1 MSGSGGADAAAGFR
15 YQHLVTIEA
24 LLDAFDVDA
33 GGSWRIGVDVRGQD
47 SADYVVISSPGAAP
61 QVAVQVK
68 SSLPTSSTQ
77 LSRPDV
83 ISMLS
88 TLHAEHPG
96 SGRFE
101 IRTNRRLT
109 GPAQD
114 VASAL
119 TAGLPVDGLASHVAR
134 VSTVRTDLSETS
146 ASIAERLRTRIA
158 RYRSTIHAEIAGNVT
173 QLVVS
178 RLRDLVDE
186 KATAAS
192 DQYIDGAM
200 VARILRLPGQQLAQ
214 ASGGRQYG
222 RLLGLPLGEVIGRER
237 VTVFLDAEL
246 PGSSSGVPRIAV
258 VTGAAGTGKSSAV
271 SEWVKRSSE
280 RFFCAVWL
288 AGGSE
293 ELLQAQ
299 VPTLLE
305 QLGQPY
311 DPAVP
316 ASQALRE
323 VLESIPYPW
332 LLVLDGA
339 PSVASIEGWLP
350 SSGFGDVVITSQDS
364 NWPASHARVC
374 PIGAFTL
381 TETAELVRR
390 RLGAGNA
397 QEQVLTEDIARLAS
411 TMGYWPL
418 AIDMACH
425 WIARRGGR
433 LSTLQD
439 YLDRV
444 GDVDLDEEQ
453 SVPVGY
459 THTAVQAI
467 LLAWNDL
474 SDTARVVLL
483 MGLLCGGDDVP
494 LDAVAG
500 AVAELPEDLRRVSFD
515 QEVVFAE
522 LSSSSLVTR
531 FLKDSRDPEA
541 PGRDRI
547 AVHESLRLVADGRWE
562 YPGIYV
568 LVLSNA
574 LDGRARPLRD
584 AARIQAA
591 ASYLPAGTSVL
602 MVAAMMLDVG
612 DQLPFAPAM
621 HNAGDLLL
629 LTGSAE
635 QAAFWLTQAAGVYAE
650 RIEND
655 PDPGM
660 RMVEYFFVSAGR
672 LTTALARTPHTDRID
687 RVVEF
692 ALGVANAHPDAVS
705 TPMVQAALDIMAG
718 ALHVRGSSETGLLAE
733 VRKLQVLSGLAT
745 HALPDTAF
753 ASWSIQLAEAADRA
767 LILMQNERW
776 DEAMDSF
783 LIAAN
788 AARDTGAMEHEIV
801 ETGIYV
807 GVALLNSMQQRVLA
821 QLPAR
826 WHASWQ
832 RFLDWHSSLEDLAPH
847 QQARLA
853 ILDGAVAEPP
863 PLEEMR
869 EALQVI
875 EQHAGQS
882 LSADE
887 VSMWREQVTMLDRS
901 RALNLPW
908 ELFSEEFLAEG
919 NVELTRM
926 HDGGQDVMVWLFAS
940 PTGLPGVAFFNISA
954 TVNRGHGWE
963 DPQPRVMRVAGFP
976 EHDPTRDALEIP
988 AGWTVMLTG
997 DELCLMD
1004 ADETPWLTTDL
1015 REFDS
1020 AVTWRQQFRRARFV
1034 HVIYGDLGGA
1044 RVEELLALPDQAA
1057 VTIHRRRRWWRG
1069 PR

>member
-24 LLDAFDVDA
+24 LLDAFDADA
-33 GGSWRIGVDVRGQD
+33 DGSWRIGVDVRGQD
-47 SADYVVISSPGAAP
+47 SADYVLIRSPGAAP

-88 TLHAEHPG
+88 TLHAEYPG

-109 GPAQD
+109 GPAQEA
-114 VASAL
+114 ASAL
-119 TAGLPVDGLASHVAR
+119 AAGLPVDGLADHVAR
-134 VSTVRTDLSETS
+134 VSTVRTDPSETVG
-146 ASIAERLRTRIA
+146 SIAERLRRRIA
-158 RYRSTIHAEIAGNVT
+158 GYRSTIHAEIAGNIT

-192 DQYIDGAM
+192 DQYIDAAM
-200 VARILRLPGQQLAQ
+200 VTGILRLPGQQLAQ

-222 RLLGLPLGEVIGRER
+222 RLLGLPLGEVIDRDR
-237 VTVFLDAEL
+237 VTSFLDAEL
-246 PGSSSGVPRIAV
+246 SVTSSGVPRVAV

-271 SEWVKRSSE
+271 SGWIKRNSE
-280 RFFCAVWL
+280 RFFCAIWL
-288 AGGSE
+288 AAGSE

-299 VPTLLE
+299 VPSLLE

-311 DPAVP
+311 DPSVS
-316 ASQALRE
+316 ASQALSD
-323 VLESIPYPW
+323 VLASIPYPW

-339 PSVASIEGWLP
+339 PSLMSIGGWLP
-350 SSGFGDVVITSQDS
+350 SSGFGDVVITSQDGT
-364 NWPASHARVC
+364 WPASHARVC
-374 PIGAFTL
+374 SIGAFTL
-381 TETAELVRR
+381 METAELVRR
-390 RLGAGNA
+390 RLGMGKGHGKAPTG
-397 QEQVLTEDIARLAS
+397 DIERLAS
-411 TMGYWPL
+411 MMGHWPL

-425 WIARRGGR
+425 WIARRGGQ
-433 LSTLQD
+433 LSTLHD

-444 GDVDLDEEQ
+444 EEVDLDEEQ
-453 SVPVGY
+453 YMPVGY

-467 LLAWNDL
+467 LIAWNDL
-474 SDTARVVLL
+474 SEPARVLLL

-500 AVAELPEDLRRVSFD
+500 AVAELPEDLSLKSFD
-515 QEVVFAE
+515 QEVVLAE
-522 LSSSSLVTR
+522 LAGSSLVTR
-531 FLKDSRDPEA
+531 FLKDSRDLEA
-541 PGRDRI
+541 PGRDRVAI
-547 AVHESLRLVADGRWE
+547 HESLRVVADGRWE

-591 ASYLPAGTSVL
+591 ASYLPAGTNVL
-602 MVAAMMLDVG
+602 TVAAMMLEVG

-635 QAAFWLTQAAGVYAE
+635 QASFWLTQAAGVYAA

-655 PDPGM
+655 RDAGM

-692 ALGVANAHPDAVS
+692 ALGVAKAHPDAVS
-705 TPMVQAALDIMAG
+705 MPMVQAALDMMVG
-718 ALHVRGSSETGLLAE
+718 TLQVLGSPETGLFAE
-733 VRKLQVLSGLAT
+733 VRKLQVPSGLT
-745 HALPDTAF
+745 EHTIPDTAF
-753 ASWSIQLAEAADRA
+753 ASWAIRLAEAADQA
-767 LILMQNERW
+767 LILMRHERW

-788 AARDTGAMEHEIV
+788 AARDAGAMEHEII
-801 ETGIYV
+801 ETGIHV
-807 GVALLNSMQQRVLA
+807 GVALLNSLQQRVLA
-821 QLPAR
+821 QLPGR

-832 RFLDWHSSLEDLAPH
+832 RFLEWHSSLEELAPH
-847 QQARLA
+847 QRARLV

-863 PLEEMR
+863 PLAEMR

-875 EQHAGQS
+875 EQYAGQP
-882 LSADE
+882 LSAVE

-901 RALNLPW
+901 HALSLPW

-926 HDGGQDVMVWLFAS
+926 HDGGEDVMVWLFAS

-963 DPQPRVMRVAGFP
+963 DPQPRVMRLAGFP

-988 AGWTVMLTG
+988 AGWTVTLIG

-1020 AVTWRQQFRRARFV
+1020 AATWRQQFRRARFV
-1034 HVIYGDLGGA
+1034 HVIYGDLGGT
-1044 RVEELLALPDQAA
+1044 RVEELLDLPDQAA
-1057 VTIHRRRRWWRG
+1057 ITIHRRRRWWRW